1 MNFFPVQSHKCIVIK
16 MYLPWKPQVQKRGVT
31 TKWSLSEKSGLKL
44 QMAMR
49 ASFITA
55 VVGKWVWVILLMFC
69 FFKASSALNWVC
81 VIISQAQLDIM
92 SSWWFSNF
100 AVRIMG
106 CPAEAEMV
114 WSIKKDHLEVW
125 RESEIITTLT
135 TRHKNTSPAQ
145 ASLQSPYSQACR
157 LIHINI
163 KEVIRYNQ

>member
-1 MNFFPVQSHKCIVIK
+1 MWSQCRRQQPSMNFFSRVQSDKWDKIGIK
-16 MYLPWKPQVQKRGVT
+16 MYLPWKPLKCRREEWPQNGVQT
-31 TKWSLSEKSGLKL
+31 
-44 QMAMR
+44 
-49 ASFITA
+49 SFIAA
-55 VVGKWVWVILLMFC
+55 VVGKWVWVILFTLC

-92 SSWWFSNF
+92 SSWWCSNF

-125 RESEIITTLT
+125 RESELITTQD
-135 TRHKNTSPAQ
+135 KNTSPAQ

-157 LIHINI
+157 LIHINV